1 MTADARLG
9 DLSTATISDAL
20 DRLGIAGQAEG
31 IRAVGP
37 DVRCAGPA
45 FTVRLVPITGTRGS
59 VGDFIDEVPT
69 GAVVVLDN
77 GGRTDVT
84 VWGDLLTETAGRRG
98 LVGTVIHGACRD
110 GARIR
115 ELGYPVFSRA
125 TYMRTGKGR
134 VRAVDRQVPISVGT
148 AAVEPDDRIVADADG
163 VVVVPAGRAAE
174 VLEVALEVDAA
185 EDRIRRAVRSGA
197 SLADARRRVGYHDL
211 QTARHE
217 SG

>member
-84 VWGDLLTETAGRRG
+84 VWGDLLTETA
-98 LVGTVIHGACRD
+98 
-110 GARIR
+110 
-115 ELGYPVFSRA
+115 
-125 TYMRTGKGR
+125 
-134 VRAVDRQVPISVGT
+134 
-148 AAVEPDDRIVADADG
+148 
-163 VVVVPAGRAAE
+163 
-174 VLEVALEVDAA
+174 
-185 EDRIRRAVRSGA
+185 
-197 SLADARRRVGYHDL
+197 
-211 QTARHE
+211 
-217 SG
+217 